1 MILTDSPVQ
10 NIYTA
15 HYFETAHAP
24 PLLALLSMTTPSASL
39 RDFIYARGTG
49 YVSDSGA
56 TFSDD
61 VLRVTYP
68 SAYSPTATLQH
79 DNLDNSTTPDRVPL
93 NYYDSKQVKGK
104 TSGEVLRAMLILLAS
119 MMCGFGIGAVGSVF
133 MRRSGKDF
141 SQLLVRFGKN
151 DVEGDKTRLLGDVVG
166 PADTLTRREGRK
178 TREQLRPSRGGI
190 I

>member
-1 MILTDSPVQ
+1 
-10 NIYTA
+10 
-15 HYFETAHAP
+15 
-24 PLLALLSMTTPSASL
+24 MTTPSTSL
-39 RDFIYARGTG
+39 RDFILARGTG

-79 DNLDNSTTPDRVPL
+79 DTLDNSTTPDKVPL

-104 TSGEVLRAMLILLAS
+104 ASGEVLRAMLILLAS
-119 MMCGFGIGAVGSVF
+119 MLCGFGIGGVGSVL

-141 SQLLVRFGKN
+141 GQLLGGFRKK
-151 DVEGDKTRLLGDVVG
+151 DVESDKTRLLGDMVG
-166 PADTLTRREGRK
+166 PVDTLTRREGRK
-178 TREQLRPSRGGI
+178 TREQLRASRSGI
-190 I
+190 M